1 MPRPA
6 NDENAPTTR
15 IGAARHTRTISSDIA
30 KNNVVNPKETLKP
43 TLSTTTTSR
52 ARPALAQQRANSNTS
67 TILAGKRKRDA
78 LGDATNGKGKAA
90 ASLVVPKAAGVGVRV
105 DSKPSSTATSSTATR
120 ASSVSITQTKE
131 NTARI
136 AKENAARA
144 RPALG
149 VKPKNVV
156 NAAPLIKDEKE
167 SLKEVKVEED
177 VSGKAATR
185 RPLAVKGAHTTT
197 TTIVVKSRK
206 ETHTVEKKTRVVPSH
221 VVKPERVE
229 VKEEIDEEDAARVH
243 KRPRLSEIEEVEVKE
258 LENITVEKVQK
269 VLETTFV
276 KPEDEVPDD
285 LDKDDVD
292 DPLMVAEYVV
302 EIFDYLYTLEV

>member
-1 MPRPA
+1 M
-6 NDENAPTTR
+6 
-15 IGAARHTRTISSDIA
+15 RHTRTTSSDIA
-30 KNNVVNPKETLKP
+30 KNTVVNPKEALKP
-43 TLSTTTTSR
+43 TLSTTTTTR
-52 ARPALAQQRANSNTS
+52 ARPALAQQRVTSNTS
-67 TILAGKRKRDA
+67 SIVAKRKRDA

-90 ASLVVPKAAGVGVRV
+90 ASSLAPKAAGASVRV
-105 DSKPSSTATSSTATR
+105 NKPSSTATSSTTANTTR
-120 ASSVSITQTKE
+120 ASSVSTQTKE
-131 NTARI
+131 NIART
-136 AKENAARA
+136 AKENAVRA

-156 NAAPLIKDEKE
+156 NAAPLVKDEKE
-167 SLKEVKVEED
+167 SLKEVKVGGD
-177 VSGKAATR
+177 VNEKTATR
-185 RPLAVKGAHTTT
+185 RPLAVKGTHTTT
-197 TTIVVKSRK
+197 TTLAVKSRK

-221 VVKPERVE
+221 SVKEERVE

-258 LENITVEKVQK
+258 LENVTVEKVQK

-302 EIFDYLYTLEV
+302 EIFDYLFALEVWVFSPLPNIY